1 MSELQMK
8 QIKSPEQI
16 KAMCFLASRIWR
28 EHYGQILSADQI
40 TYMVEKF
47 QSFKAVTNQIEHQGY
62 TYCWLV
68 CDGQNA
74 GFCGYKIENGALF
87 LSKLYIEKAF
97 RRKGLASFALEELK
111 KICQEKNL
119 GYIWL
124 TVNRDNLGSVAFYR
138 QAGFY
143 VDHDEVTD
151 IGQGY
156 VMDDHIMR
164 LDLASSPD

>member
-8 QIKSPEQI
+8 QIKTPEQI
-16 KAMCFLASRIWR
+16 KEMCFLASRIWR

-74 GFCGYKIENGALF
+74 GFAAT
-87 LSKLYIEKAF
+87 KLKTVPYSS
-97 RRKGLASFALEELK
+97 ASFILRKHSGAKAWPALL
-111 KICQEKNL
+111 
-119 GYIWL
+119 
-124 TVNRDNLGSVAFYR
+124 
-138 QAGFY
+138 
-143 VDHDEVTD
+143 
-151 IGQGY
+151 
-156 VMDDHIMR
+156 
-164 LDLASSPD
+164 

>member
-8 QIKSPEQI
+8 QIKTPEQI
-16 KAMCFLASRIWR
+16 KEMCFLASRIWR

-87 LSKLYIEKAF
+87 LSKLYIEKTF

-111 KICQEKNL
+111 KSAGRKAWATSGLPLTGI
-119 GYIWL
+119 ISVPWL
-124 TVNRDNLGSVAFYR
+124 STGRP
-138 QAGFY
+138 
-143 VDHDEVTD
+143 
-151 IGQGY
+151 
-156 VMDDHIMR
+156 
-164 LDLASSPD
+164 ASMWITTR